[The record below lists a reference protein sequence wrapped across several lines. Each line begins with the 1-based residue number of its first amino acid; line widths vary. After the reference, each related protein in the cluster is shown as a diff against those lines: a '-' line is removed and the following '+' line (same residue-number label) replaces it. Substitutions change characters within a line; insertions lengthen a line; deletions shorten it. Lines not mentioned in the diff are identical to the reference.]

1 MRRENNWPEGKEFE
15 MEERKEREKA
25 IQASTLSRQGRNCL
39 RSQKT
44 LLAAVVLGYT
54 RKEKEFLFFISTQGD
69 FPLVCL
75 QFLHFARVMS
85 RM

>member
-1 MRRENNWPEGKEFE
+1 
-15 MEERKEREKA
+15 MEEGRERGKA
-25 IQASTLSRQGRNCL
+25 IQPSTLSRQGRNCL

-54 RKEKEFLFFISTQGD
+54 RKEKEFLLFISTQGD
-69 FPLVCL
+69 FPLVCKL
-75 QFLHFARVMS
+75 YFQFLHFARAMP